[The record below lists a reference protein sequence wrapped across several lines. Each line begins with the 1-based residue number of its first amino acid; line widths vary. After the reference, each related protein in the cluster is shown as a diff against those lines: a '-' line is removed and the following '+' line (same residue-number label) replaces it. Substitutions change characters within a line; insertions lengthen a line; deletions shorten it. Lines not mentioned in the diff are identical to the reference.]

1 MLIRKPAKHP
11 CCFSRSPKTDMMI
24 VYTSIE
30 NKMYMNSFRPYI
42 FKSKELLFYLTLWIW
57 SFTKKNLWL
66 VCLFVYGTACA
77 QLKVAWKT
85 GEYLITVYRVI
96 LLQAQR
102 SLSEVKANILFMKL
116 WIRATAFDRKAEL
129 AAIISFHSQCFPFT
143 DRMEWLNHNMATAH
157 KSLYTMCS
165 KVYDT
170 ERNTPADV
178 WPLLN

>member
-1 MLIRKPAKHP
+1 MTICLSNYICRKPAKHP

-77 QLKVAWKT
+77 RLKVGWKT

-102 SLSEVKANILFMKL
+102 SLSEVKENTVYEIVDSRYCIWPEGGTGSYNFIPHTIL
-116 WIRATAFDRKAEL
+116 
-129 AAIISFHSQCFPFT
+129 P
-143 DRMEWLNHNMATAH
+143 
-157 KSLYTMCS
+157 LYRPYGMIKPHHGNRTQ
-165 KVYDT
+165 
-170 ERNTPADV
+170 E
-178 WPLLN
+178 PLYNVQ